1 MIRFHFKSSETKILV
16 FIDDTY
22 TEEDKYKIIEEF
34 HNSTLGGRQVISR
47 TIKRIK
53 QQHTWKGLKKD
64 VQNFILSCQSCQ

>member
-1 MIRFHFKSSETKILV
+1 MIRLYFKGSETKILV

-34 HNSTLGGRQVISR
+34 HNSPLGGHQGISR

-53 QQHTWKGLKKD
+53 
-64 VQNFILSCQSCQ
+64 